1 MPRPIYALGIG
12 CERGCDPQEVLSLIE
27 RILKVAGVTAS
38 DVIGIYSID
47 QRRSE
52 PALLQAAEYFGLPL
66 TFFGA
71 ESLEEQTPRL
81 LNPSERVF
89 ALVGCHGVAEA
100 AALAA
105 ARSDGVLVVGKTK
118 SAHATGALAEIGELR
133 Q

>member
-12 CERGCDPQEVLSLIE
+12 CERGCDPQEVLSLTE
-27 RILKVAGVTAS
+27 RVLKGAGVTVG
-38 DVIGIYSID
+38 DVIGIFSID
-47 QRRSE
+47 QRRGE
-52 PALLQAAEYFGLPL
+52 PALVQAAEYFGLPL
-66 TFFGA
+66 TFSSA

-105 ARSDGVLVVGKTK
+105 AGSDGVLVVGKTK
-118 SAHATGALAEIGELR
+118 SAHATAALAVKR
-133 Q
+133 